1 MKKKSLILYILNAL
15 LLILSITVL
24 IACTWAGKKYVFGIR
39 EILYTLNGPVEG
51 ADTSMVTDGLKACL
65 PIIIPIALLIIV
77 FFVADYR
84 KRFKIRIKG
93 KLFGKKCDFEF
104 MKYFRKVVALLVVG
118 GLIGS
123 TVMLETTF
131 EISAYLRSKNSV
143 STIYEERYVDPGS
156 VNITDPEEKKNLILI
171 YLESMENTYQSV
183 QEGGIQKDNLIPN
196 LTALAKEG
204 ISFSDDEKIGGFRSI
219 DGTTWTAGALFA
231 TASGV
236 PFSFPVQRN
245 SMDKYEKF
253 APGIVTLGD
262 ILYERGYTQEFLCGS
277 DAKFGGRKNL
287 FTQHGNYQIYDLFS
301 AQQAGYL
308 PTPDY
313 NNLFWGFEDMYLYEI
328 AKDEITRL
336 YQNGQ
341 PFNFTMLTV
350 DTHCT
355 DGYLCS
361 ICGDTYENMTANVV
375 ACADAQLG
383 EFISWCKEQPFYE
396 DSVIVI
402 TGDHPRMDK
411 QLVTEEPD
419 YLERTI
425 YNCFLNA
432 QVGGKIQT
440 KNRDFTAMDMFPTIL
455 ASLGFEIEGDKLG
468 LGVNMFSKEQTLA
481 EEMGVRNL
489 QDILNM
495 QSNFYLE
502 HFMFERN

>member
-15 LLILSITVL
+15 LLILSISVVV
-24 IACTWAGKKYVFGIR
+24 ACIWAGKKYVFGIR
-39 EILYTLNGPVEG
+39 EILYTLNGPMEG
-51 ADTSMVTDGLKACL
+51 TDTSMLTNGLKDCL
-65 PIIIPIALLIIV
+65 PILIPIMIIIV
-77 FFVADYR
+77 LFFAMDYH

-93 KLFGKKCDFEF
+93 MLFGIKCDFEF
-104 MKYFRKVVALLVVG
+104 MKYFRKIVAFIVVG

-123 TVMLETTF
+123 TIMVEATF
-131 EISAYLRSKNSV
+131 EITAYIRSKNAV
-143 STIYEERYVDPGS
+143 STIYEERYIDPSS
-156 VNITDPEEKKNLILI
+156 VEIKDPQEKKNLILI

-183 QEGGIQKDNLIPN
+183 QEGGIQKDNLLPN

-204 ISFSDDEKIGGFRSI
+204 ISFSDDDKIGGFRSI

-231 TASGV
+231 TSSGV

-253 APGIVTLGD
+253 APGIITLGD
-262 ILYERGYTQEFLCGS
+262 ILLERGYVQEFLCGS
-277 DAKFGGRKNL
+277 DAVFGGRKNL
-287 FTQHGNYQIYDLFS
+287 FTQHGNYQIYDLFT
-301 AQQAGYL
+301 AQDAGYL

-313 NNLFWGFEDMYLYEI
+313 DNEFWGYEDMYLYQI

-336 YQNGQ
+336 AQGEQ

-361 ICGDTYENMTANVV
+361 ICGDEYENMTANVV
-375 ACADAQLG
+375 ACADKQLG
-383 EFISWCKEQPFYE
+383 EFIDWCKQQPFYE
-396 DSVIVI
+396 DTVIVI

-411 QLVTEEPD
+411 QLVEEEPD
-419 YLERTI
+419 YLERTV

-432 QVGGKIQT
+432 QVGGKINM

-455 ASLGFEIEGDKLG
+455 AALGFEIEGDSLG
-468 LGVNMFSKEQTLA
+468 LGVNMFSKKETLA

-489 QDILNM
+489 QNILNM
-495 QSNFYLE
+495 QSNYYLE
-502 HFMFERN
+502 HFMFERH